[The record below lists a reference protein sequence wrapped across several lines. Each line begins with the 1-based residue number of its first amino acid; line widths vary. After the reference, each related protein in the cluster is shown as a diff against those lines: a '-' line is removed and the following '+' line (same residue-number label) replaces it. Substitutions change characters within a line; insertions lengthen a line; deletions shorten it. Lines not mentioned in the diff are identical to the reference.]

1 MADEGDVR
9 ADAMQLLWEMYQQ
22 RGSDGLMNPS
32 GAAPAAGLVPHTD
45 RWKAAVDYLVRERAI
60 ELDEEASGLAFTG
73 SDRDP
78 FYRITAHGM
87 AMLSGFMPN

>member
-1 MADEGDVR
+1 MANEDDVR
-9 ADAMQLLWEMYQQ
+9 ADAMQLLWAMHQQ
-22 RGSDGLMNPS
+22 RVGDQVNPS
-32 GAAPAAGLVPHTD
+32 GAAHAAGLVPHTP

-78 FYRITAHGM
+78 FYRITPHGM